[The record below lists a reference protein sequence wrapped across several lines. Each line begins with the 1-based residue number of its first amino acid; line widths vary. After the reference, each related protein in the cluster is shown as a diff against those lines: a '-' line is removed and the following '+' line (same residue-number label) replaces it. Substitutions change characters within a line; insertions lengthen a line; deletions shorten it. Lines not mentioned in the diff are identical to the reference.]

1 MGNYCDQV
9 DCDKVN
15 VHEGHDSDEEN
26 AERDKWLNRSGGAPI
41 TIGNDVYIPDDT
53 KGDFGTLAH
62 ELGHVYQFQVEYKSS
77 MTRYLAAGL
86 ANQTS
91 NWLFDHTYGAVG
103 RDEYAV
109 GTLLSNKPFSQY
121 RMNQQ
126 AEIVRLC
133 VTGVVP
139 WACSVSPIHP

>member
-15 VHEGHDSDEEN
+15 VHEGNDSDAEN
-26 AERDKWLNRSGGAPI
+26 GQRLSWLSTSGGASI
-41 TIGNDVYIPDDT
+41 TIGNDVYMADDD

-62 ELGHVYQFQVEYKSS
+62 ELGHVYQFQVEYKSN
-77 MTRYLAAGL
+77 MLRYGAAGI
-86 ANQTS
+86 ANQAS
-91 NWLFDHTYGAVG
+91 NGLFELTKGAIG
-103 RDEYAV
+103 RDEYA
-109 GTLLSNKPFSQY
+109 TPMPPTKPFSQY

-133 VTGVVP
+133 VTRIAP
-139 WACSVSPIHP
+139 SACSVSPIHP

>member
-15 VHEGHDSDEEN
+15 VHDGNGSKWEN
-26 AERDKWLNRSGGAPI
+26 RRRAAALKLTGGRSV
-41 TIGNDVYIPDDT
+41 TVGNDVYLADDDLD
-53 KGDFGTLAH
+53 DFGTLAH
-62 ELGHVYQFQVEYKSS
+62 ELGHVYQFQVQYKSDYGLYLNNALGNQAS
-77 MTRYLAAGL
+77 DALYNATRGMI
-86 ANQTS
+86 
-91 NWLFDHTYGAVG
+91 G

-109 GTLLSNKPFSQY
+109 GTLLSNKPFSKY

-126 AEIVRLC
+126 AEIVRLG

-139 WACSVSPIHP
+139 WACSLSPIRR